1 MGWRRPLAGP
11 GTRAA
16 RVAGAGLVVGSA
28 SVATF
33 YFVLPFAARTLV
45 RALTLTVNGCVWV
58 ATAMSTGADPWMIVS
73 AIARAAGETL
83 ATPAASAALLL
94 LVAVG
99 ALAFYGFQRLLGSD
113 QESR

>member
-1 MGWRRPLAGP
+1 MGWQRPSAGP

-16 RVAGAGLVVGSA
+16 RVASAGLVVGSA
-28 SVATF
+28 SVAAL
-33 YFVLPFAARTLV
+33 YFVLPFAVRAFV

-58 ATAMSTGADPWMIVS
+58 AAAMSTGADPWTIVS
-73 AIARAAGETL
+73 AIGRAVGETL
-83 ATPAASAALLL
+83 ATPAASAVLLL
-94 LVAVG
+94 LTAIG